1 MVSKVIE
8 DTKQWTLGPANYPVA
23 LPFNSGLKE
32 SALDIRAFCNINSVR
47 TTLIIECKKNN
58 PEFIDWIFFPSVRRV
73 SQNISLPFLNNQKN
87 EANSWDVSSSL
98 QQLPFDIV
106 ITDEARETR
115 GQYQSSTDKKTKT
128 KTSNAA
134 ISDAAYQV
142 ALATQAIHIEEAKFS
157 KNEATNKDAFRMP
170 WSIQILLPTIVTS
183 ARIYTCTFDPSEVHP
198 ATGEISYSKAT
209 LTEQPYLIYKYP
221 LPSHLQNIPEEVVGK
236 LTMKNIDNYIRM
248 NIFVVQSKMF
258 QTFLNDVAARID
270 TLI

>member
-1 MVSKVIE
+1 
-8 DTKQWTLGPANYPVA
+8 
-23 LPFNSGLKE
+23 
-32 SALDIRAFCNINSVR
+32 
-47 TTLIIECKKNN
+47 
-58 PEFIDWIFFPSVRRV
+58 
-73 SQNISLPFLNNQKN
+73 
-87 EANSWDVSSSL
+87 
-98 QQLPFDIV
+98 
-106 ITDEARETR
+106 
-115 GQYQSSTDKKTKT
+115 
-128 KTSNAA
+128 
-134 ISDAAYQV
+134 
-142 ALATQAIHIEEAKFS
+142 
-157 KNEATNKDAFRMP
+157 MP